1 MYRYVFVRKKKE
13 TEREEEERKEKKTT
27 FFFSCRFRIRQPRK
41 IPTRNGRIEFTRRPF
56 PNNNKRPTYK
66 LKRKNNLTFY
76 NGPTEYNNGAGK
88 KRKQQQ

>member
-1 MYRYVFVRKKKE
+1 MREKKE